1 MKKITFA
8 TVLLASFFVFSA
20 VPAVTHAAE
29 KSTKATQSK
38 KAATAARR
46 ACERRVVLYA
56 GFARDIENWS
66 THQYVMPAD
75 LTPYTPKAI
84 KDIDGEKRKVIQSK
98 GKVTVYKKG
107 KAVQVT
113 KTNYA
118 IMLKRHQDASSYASK
133 KVTVNAYNNS
143 IAEFSSQLEK
153 AKASNTGLL
162 NEWNAQF
169 VNADCGKGEGH
180 HKSKDLV
187 KLRAKTIQAMH
198 RDLAEVK
205 AQSSATHSIY
215 KDVAKAYN
223 KQKIAEQRASRIKSN
238 TTGGVQA
245 P

>member
-38 KAATAARR
+38 KAATAARK

-75 LTPYTPKAI
+75 LAPYTPKTI
-84 KDIDGEKRKVIQSK
+84 KDIDGEKRSVVNSK
-98 GKVTVYKKG
+98 GKVTVYKNG
-107 KAVQVT
+107 KATQIS

-133 KVTVNAYNNS
+133 KADVAAYNGAIGN
-143 IAEFSSQLEK
+143 FSAALER
-153 AKASNTGLL
+153 AKASNSSLL
-162 NEWNAQF
+162 GEWNAQF
-169 VNADCGKGEGH
+169 ANVNCGTGEGH

-187 KLRAKTIQAMH
+187 KLRAATIKTMH
-198 RDLAEVK
+198 KDLSAVKKSSNEAQKAYKKVAVAYAQKVK
-205 AQSSATHSIY
+205 ADKRAANTSS
-215 KDVAKAYN
+215 N
-223 KQKIAEQRASRIKSN
+223 M
-238 TTGGVQA
+238 TGGVQA